1 MIGFIGGFNM
11 ISLLLT
17 IKRLFGAIFRNSKD
31 PVFQSLVTTLVF
43 ILLSGTLFYRGIEG
57 WSWLDSFYY
66 AVLSLMP
73 TSVTT
78 GLIPTM
84 TISKVF
90 TMIYLV
96 VGMGIMIMLLAMIGK
111 AVLNF
116 DEKEVE
122 NLKRKRKE

>member
-1 MIGFIGGFNM
+1 M
-11 ISLLLT
+11 ISLILT
-17 IKRLFGAIFRNSKD
+17 IKRLFGAIFKNSKD

-57 WSWLDSFYY
+57 WSWLDSLYF
-66 AVLSLMP
+66 AVISLMP
-73 TSVTT
+73 TSVNT
-78 GLIPTM
+78 GLFPSM

-96 VGMGIMIMLLAMIGK
+96 VGMGVMIMLLAMIGK

-116 DEKEVE
+116 DEKELE
-122 NLKRKRKE
+122 RLKQKSKD